1 MKRLTSRHLA
11 TPLSLLAWLTLQPVA
26 GAWAASPIAPG
37 AGSLLQQQL
46 QGETPSVTPS
56 NDTGLKIE
64 QPTAGALPDSPAL
77 QVQRIEID
85 GNVKIAKP
93 VLLALVADA
102 QGKSMT
108 LPQLGELAARITAYY
123 HAHGYPLSRAI
134 IPAQSIEGGVVRIQ
148 VIEARYGAITLDNQ
162 SPINAA
168 LLHATL
174 GGLQS
179 GMVVTQAEMERS
191 LLLLSDLA
199 GVAVT
204 ATLRPGSAAG
214 TTDLQVHVAPAQT
227 VAGAVSVDNYGNR
240 YTGRIRMGALAE
252 LGDPLHI
259 GDTLSLSTET
269 SGSQMNY
276 GRVAYEAPIDG
287 VGTRVGVSYSAL
299 DYRLGGPFS
308 VLQAHGNA
316 QVTSLWLAQ
325 TFVRSS
331 GLNLYGQIQ
340 YDHMQLRDEIGAS
353 AIQTNRH
360 LDTATASLLGNERD
374 GLLAGATTT
383 WNTSWTYG
391 QVHYDNPDALASDAA
406 GAQTQGGFSK
416 WNVSATRLQSLGA
429 QDALYLS
436 TAGQWSSTNLDPAQ
450 KMIAG
455 GPYTV
460 RAYDIGV
467 LSGDTGYFF
476 SAELRHTWQTTRLGQ
491 WQTIAF
497 FDTEHITLNRHAFVP
512 GANNATLSGIGVG
525 LNWIGPAQLSASIY
539 VASPVGAAPVQI
551 GSTASAR
558 VWGQLNK
565 GFR

>member
-11 TPLSLLAWLTLQPVA
+11 TPLSLLAWLALQPAVS
-26 GAWAASPIAPG
+26 AWAAGPIAPG

-46 QGETPSVTPS
+46 QGETPSAAPS

-64 QPTAGALPDSPAL
+64 QPAAGALPDSPAL
-77 QVQRIEID
+77 LVQRIEID

-123 HAHGYPLSRAI
+123 HTHGYPLSRAI

-148 VIEARYGAITLDNQ
+148 VIEARYGTITLDNQ
-162 SPINAA
+162 SPINAG

-204 ATLRPGSAAG
+204 ATLRPGSTSG

-276 GRVAYEAPIDG
+276 GRVAYEAPVDG

-316 QVTSLWLAQ
+316 QVSSLWLAQ

-383 WNTSWTYG
+383 WNSSWTYG

-416 WNVSATRLQSLGA
+416 WNVSATRLQSLGPR
-429 QDALYLS
+429 DALYLS
-436 TAGQWSSTNLDPAQ
+436 AAGQWSSTNLDPAQ

-467 LSGDTGYFF
+467 LSGDTGYFL
-476 SAELRHTWQTTRLGQ
+476 SAELRHTWQTMRLGQ

-539 VASPVGAAPVQI
+539 VAGPVGSTPVQI